1 MPTPNSAWPPKPF
14 DQALSQ
20 IALHD
25 AWYVGDTD
33 GLTRSYTSGTHTGSR
48 PSQRAGGVV
57 GAVARF
63 FWGRPQPLHSQRTRL
78 HVPLASDIATAS
90 ADLIFSEP
98 PRLVLPRAEGS
109 DQEHPAQDRLDLIF
123 NNEEVHSTLVEAA
136 ELASAH
142 GGVFLRI
149 VWDTAFASHP
159 ILSVVSS
166 DAAIPEWRF
175 GRLAAVTFWNTV
187 SDTNGLVLRHMERH
201 EPGFIVHGLYQ
212 GSADNVGTPIPLE
225 ESPATAWLVGTVD
238 ANSAVATGSTLLT
251 AAFVPNMLP
260 QRRWRKIREL
270 APLGRSDFDG
280 IEGTFDAIDETWSS
294 WMRDVR
300 LGKARVFVDPTMLES
315 MGPGAGAYFDDDQEL
330 FTQLGSGVGSAADGD
345 PSITSEQFLIRW
357 QEHSET
363 LRELVHTAARGAG
376 LSVGTLGEQGEIA
389 QETATKVRARE
400 RLSDRTRDK
409 KIRYWKAGLTHIA
422 AAMLE
427 VDNAVFGANK
437 SVPGEVPE
445 ARFTEQANQDPADL
459 AQTIALLAQAEAVS
473 TEIKVRMFHP
483 DWEAEQVAE
492 EVDRINDERTQAAA
506 VDPFAYRPG
515 VDDAPPEQGSSDE
528 GE

>member
-1 MPTPNSAWPPKPF
+1 MPMPASNSAWPPKPF
-14 DQALSQ
+14 DVALSQ

-25 AWYVGDTD
+25 AWYAGDAD
-33 GLTRSYTSGTHTGSR
+33 ALTNSYSSGTHSSNR

-63 FWGRPQPLHSQRTRL
+63 FWGRPQPIDSQRTRL

-109 DQEHPAQDRLDLIF
+109 EEEHAAQERLDEIF
-123 NNEEVHSTLVEAA
+123 NNEQVHATLLEAA

-142 GGVFLRI
+142 GGVYLRI
-149 VWDTAFASHP
+149 VWDAAFAKHP
-159 ILSVVSS
+159 LLTVVSA

-175 GRLAAVTFWNTV
+175 GRLAAVTFWTLV
-187 SDTNGLVLRHMERH
+187 SDTNGLVIRHLERH
-201 EPGFIVHGLYQ
+201 EPGLIIHGLYQ
-212 GSADNVGTPIPLE
+212 GSKDNLGSPIPLQ
-225 ESPATAWLVGTVD
+225 ESSATAWLVGTVGED
-238 ANSAVATGSTLLT
+238 SSVATGTELLT

-280 IEGTFDAIDETWSS
+280 IEGTLDAIDETWSS

-300 LGKARVFVDPTMLES
+300 LGKARVFVDPAMLQTR
-315 MGPGAGAYFDDDQEL
+315 GPGAGAYFDDDQEL
-330 FTQLGSGVGSAADGD
+330 FTMLGSGVGSAADGD
-345 PSITSEQFLIRW
+345 SPITSEQFLIRW

-363 LRELVHTAARGAG
+363 LRQLIHTAARGAG
-376 LSVGTLGEQGEIA
+376 LSTGTLGEDGESV
-389 QETATKVRARE
+389 QETATKVRAKE

-409 KIRYWKAGLTHIA
+409 KIRYWKTALGPLA
-422 AAMLE
+422 ATMLE
-427 VDNAVFGANK
+427 VDNAVFGGNK
-437 SVPGEVPE
+437 SVPGELPE

-459 AQTIALLAQAEAVS
+459 AQTIALLAQAEAIS
-473 TEIKVRMFHP
+473 TELKVRMFHP
-483 DWEAEQVAE
+483 DWEKEQVDD
-492 EVDRINDERTQAAA
+492 EVNRINDEKDVAP
-506 VDPFAYRPG
+506 DPFTLRPG
-515 VDDAPPEQGSSDE
+515 IDDAPNQDSPDE
-528 GE
+528 EE